1 MDIRMDN
8 ESFQKM
14 KLIIIEE
21 FKDEH
26 KTIKFNHKIYRLL
39 IKKLRRKLKRQQQ
52 AKERDEKIRLEEL
65 QRQNDPLYQ
74 AWIIQKE
81 KIRLQKEV
89 EEEEE
94 NKKARKLREQREQ
107 MELQQQQELTKE
119 RVEKQKKL
127 LLPAKTNSS
136 SHNPFATVQDTIT
149 ASIERPVCSFYS
161 KTGVCRYG
169 ERCHRT
175 HSRPDITNTLLAMN
189 MYSNFEMQ
197 YGLDNEYDFDIGL
210 EFEESERYENFKDF
224 FYDVLPE
231 FERFGRVLMFKV
243 CYNSGIHLRG
253 NVYVQYKTDYEAMQ
267 AYKALNTR
275 YYAGRMVQ
283 CQFVNIPSW
292 TAAICGLSEFGKC
305 PKGRRCHYLHVFRN
319 PPIYLNTFDLFTTM
333 SEDNN
338 TTTNN
343 NIEQCSIFT
352 EQDKELAVKAKQ
364 EYEAG
369 QYDVC
374 LKTLQK
380 ILESC
385 PDDPKVLFNIA
396 LTEYAMSS
404 FQKTDAFKVQ
414 LNKIAEKLHCS
425 LDGVT
430 TLEEPDQCTVFYNMA
445 VLLYHMRQYQSA
457 LLVVE
462 KLFRFIGQIDETLSW
477 KICLLMCEL
486 DLCTFQP
493 ENALATVVHLD
504 KLISER
510 VISPSNGL
518 SHSPNMLIE
527 NLEVLK
533 SKISLY
539 KIRCLLMLKSL
550 RICKKELRQLQNT
563 NISSTSLTYARAN
576 FEYFK
581 ENHIRALKILT
592 NNQQT
597 NSSSISL
604 QTNSSHCFYNNL
616 SCIHFHLH
624 KSAFALFYM
633 RRALAENN
641 RLLIEQLNSND
652 KQLIVHNINRKYEI
666 LYNLGIQLL
675 FKHQPLPAFE
685 CLIDVINIYSNNVRL
700 WLRLAECCIMI
711 HRSSNDDIF
720 KLEEKLKCVLQS
732 IGTGFHHKLILGNCN
747 TSTSSK
753 KSTVINGNEKCSME
767 FALFCLKNALASL
780 PSITEDDLQKDGTKH
795 YPAPPGN
802 TIRIGDMIALKCSIL
817 TAAAYVSLCLNDFV
831 SAKNY
836 ATYLL
841 EESRASSG
849 HKYLARLYLSESL
862 LAMNKIDLAISQ
874 LDAESIKTEND
885 LSFKMSI
892 TTVDKEEKSDTP
904 EATPTVP
911 KADLVSWLPRD
922 ARVGQAIVY
931 YNIAAIY
938 AITNDVEKAFKHFN
952 LFVNL
957 FGKTQPAHSFQLK
970 FYLDLLDGNRHRLQ
984 ILLKE
989 NFGHLTSNKS
999 FVAFPTITHTLSNN
1013 NS

>member
-1 MDIRMDN
+1 
-8 ESFQKM
+8 
-14 KLIIIEE
+14 
-21 FKDEH
+21 
-26 KTIKFNHKIYRLL
+26 
-39 IKKLRRKLKRQQQ
+39 
-52 AKERDEKIRLEEL
+52 
-65 QRQNDPLYQ
+65 
-74 AWIIQKE
+74 
-81 KIRLQKEV
+81 
-89 EEEEE
+89 
-94 NKKARKLREQREQ
+94 
-107 MELQQQQELTKE
+107 
-119 RVEKQKKL
+119 
-127 LLPAKTNSS
+127 
-136 SHNPFATVQDTIT
+136 
-149 ASIERPVCSFYS
+149 
-161 KTGVCRYG
+161 
-169 ERCHRT
+169 
-175 HSRPDITNTLLAMN
+175 
-189 MYSNFEMQ
+189 
-197 YGLDNEYDFDIGL
+197 
-210 EFEESERYENFKDF
+210 
-224 FYDVLPE
+224 
-231 FERFGRVLMFKV
+231 
-243 CYNSGIHLRG
+243 
-253 NVYVQYKTDYEAMQ
+253 
-267 AYKALNTR
+267 
-275 YYAGRMVQ
+275 
-283 CQFVNIPSW
+283 
-292 TAAICGLSEFGKC
+292 
-305 PKGRRCHYLHVFRN
+305 
-319 PPIYLNTFDLFTTM
+319 M

-343 NIEQCSIFT
+343 NNNNNSEQCSIFT
-352 EQDKELAVKAKQ
+352 ELDKELAAKAKQ
-364 EYEAG
+364 EYEGG

-380 ILESC
+380 ILESW

-404 FQKTDAFKVQ
+404 FQKTDIFKTQ

-425 LDGVT
+425 LDNVT
-430 TLEEPDQCTVFYNMA
+430 TLEEPDQCTLFYNMS
-445 VLLYHMRQYQSA
+445 VLLYHMRQYRSA
-457 LLVVE
+457 LLIVE
-462 KLFRFIGQIDETLSW
+462 KLFRLIGQIDETLSW
-477 KICLLMCEL
+477 KICLLLCEL

-493 ENALATVVHLD
+493 ENALATVIHLE
-504 KLISER
+504 KLLSER
-510 VISPSNGL
+510 SSSPSNGL
-518 SHSPNMLIE
+518 SHSPNML
-527 NLEVLK
+527 NDSLEILK

-550 RICKKELRQLQNT
+550 RTCKKELKQLQNT

-581 ENHIRALKILT
+581 ENHTRALKILT

-597 NSSSISL
+597 NSSLISL

-633 RRALAENN
+633 RRALTENN

-652 KQLIVHNINRKYEI
+652 KQLIIHNINRKYEI

-685 CLIDVINIYSNNVRL
+685 CLIDVIHIYSNNIRL

-711 HRSSNDDIF
+711 YRSSNEDIF

-732 IGTGFHHKLILGNCN
+732 IGNGFHHKLILGNCN

-753 KSTVINGNEKCSME
+753 KSTITNGNENCSME
-767 FALFCLKNALASL
+767 FALFCLKNALTSL
-780 PSITEDDLQKDGTKH
+780 PIITEADLQKEETKL

-802 TIRIGDMIALKCSIL
+802 PMRIGDMIALKCSIL

-836 ATYLL
+836 ATNLL
-841 EESRASSG
+841 DEPRASSG

-862 LAMNKIDLAISQ
+862 LAMNKIELALNQ
-874 LDAESIKTEND
+874 LDAEMIKNEND
-885 LSFKMSI
+885 LSFKMPI
-892 TTVDKEEKSDTP
+892 TTIDKEEKSDTP
-904 EATPTVP
+904 EITPPIP

-999 FVAFPTITHTLSNN
+999 FVAFPTLTHTLSTN